1 MDLKAEKSDA
11 SPMLNPKQH
20 KAKNQEEKAK
30 LLQILHGSWWK
41 KHVGLQ
47 RVENEGEDS
56 RDGERR
62 AVEQLHVYQ
71 SDDALLLDS
80 PQLVGSGPAL
90 TAFY

>member
-1 MDLKAEKSDA
+1 M
-11 SPMLNPKQH
+11 
-20 KAKNQEEKAK
+20 
-30 LLQILHGSWWK
+30 
-41 KHVGLQ
+41 
-47 RVENEGEDS
+47 ENEGEDS

-80 PQLVGSGPAL
+80 LQLVGSGPAL